1 MGIAI
6 DILVILFLL
15 WSLIRGWRM
24 GFLYQL
30 GILAFLVVA
39 YFASRGL
46 AALLEK
52 PVAKL
57 LGSSPLVAS
66 TVTFFALFFVLG
78 IIGAIIVRSITK
90 DLIPDNSSLS
100 GVNRFLGAVVSL
112 AKGALIAYILIVLLL
127 QVQRIAAK
135 IPFPWQSSAIAS
147 LVAKHNFLDRGEFGA
162 LTKLGWLVG
171 TRDLA
176 TLSKDPRAQKLMNH
190 PKAKGLYTP
199 EVLAAIQ
206 NQDYVTLL
214 RNNALWAY
222 LEDPE
227 VQAIL
232 QSFDWVEDAPG
243 KAPTPA
249 PATP

>member
-1 MGIAI
+1 VGIAI

-57 LGSSPLVAS
+57 LGSSPLVAG

-78 IIGAIIVRSITK
+78 IVGAVFVRSITK
-90 DLIPDNSSLS
+90 DLIPDTSSLS
-100 GVNRFLGAVVSL
+100 GVNRVLGAVVSL
-112 AKGALIAYILIVLLL
+112 AKGTLIAYLVIVLLL
-127 QVQRIAAK
+127 QVQKIATK
-135 IPFPWQSSAIAS
+135 TPFPWQSSAIAS
-147 LVAKHNFLDRGEFGA
+147 FVAKHNFLDRGELGA
-162 LTKLGWLVG
+162 LTKLVWLVS

-176 TLSKDPRAQKLMNH
+176 QLAKDPRSQPLITH

-199 EVLAAIQ
+199 EVLSAIQ

-214 RNNALWAY
+214 RNDALWDY
-222 LEDPE
+222 LDEPE
-227 VQAIL
+227 VQAAL
-232 QSFDWVEDAPG
+232 DKFDWVEASPKG
-243 KAPTPA
+243 TTPA
-249 PATP
+249 PASP

>member
-6 DILVILFLL
+6 DILVILFLF

-46 AALLEK
+46 ASLLEK

-57 LGSSPLVAS
+57 LGSSPLVAG

-78 IIGAIIVRSITK
+78 IIGAIVVRSITK
-90 DLIPDNSSLS
+90 DLIPDTSSVS
-100 GVNRFLGAVVSL
+100 GLNRFLGAVVSL
-112 AKGALIAYILIVLLL
+112 AKGALIAYLVIVLLL
-127 QVQRIAAK
+127 QVQK
-135 IPFPWQSSAIAS
+135 ITPKMPFPSQSSVIAS
-147 LVAKHNFLDRGEFGA
+147 LVAKHNFLDRSELGA
-162 LTKLGWLVG
+162 LAKLVWLLS

-176 TLSKDPRAQKLMNH
+176 ELSKDPRSQVLMTH

-199 EVLAAIQ
+199 EVLSAIQ

-214 RNNALWAY
+214 RNDALWDY
-222 LEDPE
+222 LKEPVIQEALDK
-227 VQAIL
+227 
-232 QSFDWVEDAPG
+232 FDWVEET
-243 KAPTPA
+243 PTKPVLL